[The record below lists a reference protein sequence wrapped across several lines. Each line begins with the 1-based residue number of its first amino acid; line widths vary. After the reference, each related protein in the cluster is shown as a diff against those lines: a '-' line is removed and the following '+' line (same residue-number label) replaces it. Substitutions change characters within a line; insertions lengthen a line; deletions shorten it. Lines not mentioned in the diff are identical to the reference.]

1 MLVNVNTWRRNVMR
15 LWFALA
21 AGSVI
26 VAPVGSEVRVSAE
39 QGPQPAPPAFTAEQA
54 SLGKVA
60 YSRICARC
68 HMPDLGGTPD
78 APPLSGNR
86 FLDTW
91 GSRTTKQL
99 FDFVMGAMP
108 PGGPSINGDIE
119 ADTYAAI
126 LAYVLQ
132 SNGASPGETPLEPS
146 TVLPLDRVVRA
157 MSTR

>member
-1 MLVNVNTWRRNVMR
+1 MAAGRKEPWQPPGNRSDSCMRRSWPGGRREAGRMLVNVNTWRRNVMR

-60 YSRICARC
+60 YSRTCARC

-78 APPLSGNR
+78 A
-86 FLDTW
+86 
-91 GSRTTKQL
+91 
-99 FDFVMGAMP
+99 
-108 PGGPSINGDIE
+108 
-119 ADTYAAI
+119 
-126 LAYVLQ
+126 
-132 SNGASPGETPLEPS
+132 
-146 TVLPLDRVVRA
+146 
-157 MSTR
+157 